1 MGDLQI
7 SVANSATTPTPLG
20 FPLLSLRR
28 GCKTHTAPSDY
39 TNQHQGG
46 HMRRSLRVLFAVVTW
61 ILVPASVWA
70 QAAITGVVKDAS
82 GAILPGVTV
91 EAASPVLI
99 EKVRSVVSD
108 NTGQYRIV
116 DLRPG
121 TYSVTFSLTGFS
133 TVKREGI
140 ELSGTFVASI
150 NADLKVGSLQETIT
164 VTGETPIV
172 DVQSAKVQ
180 SIVGKDIIAAIPSS
194 RNATGIQSLIPG
206 MATNGDSGGINGG
219 TGGGAG
225 SMHGGRPSDSRTLTD
240 GLNMGWAGANSNAAV
255 VNVAGAQEVV
265 TSTSG
270 GLGDAETAGVVF
282 NVIPRDGGNK
292 FGGTL
297 FYAGA
302 NGSMQGD
309 NYTDALKAAGLRTPS
324 QLLKVWEVNPMGG
337 GPIRRDRIWF
347 YLTYRENYAENTIP
361 NMWFN
366 RNAGDPT
373 KWTVDFDLN
382 RQAFND
388 NRTRNYVGRVTW
400 QVSPRNKINFQDSE
414 QYNSASRTGGGSST
428 RTPEAQGVVL
438 YTPGHTRVLTWTS
451 PFSNRVLLEAG
462 WGSYMANYANDAPR
476 IDGSHNPG
484 MISVLDT
491 GIAPGTVIPGVLQSG
506 IAGLTSRFDNPLG
519 GGFQH
524 HQIGTLANLRAS
536 ISYVTGAHNMKFGY
550 MGGFSNPSQSYY
562 NFTPFVQYRFGAGV
576 RADGTSVSGGVPNQ
590 LTQTAQ
596 FGGTGASAVEFV
608 RNLVPTS
615 LYAQDQWTTGRLT
628 LQGGVRYDHILSS
641 YPDSCVGG
649 PDYPLM
655 PKQICYPARSTP
667 GVNWSDVTP
676 RIGAAFDLFGD
687 GKTALK
693 VNVGKYMQA
702 LTASNSDMDLNPL
715 IRTNLQTNRTWDDTH
730 GKGINSDYV
739 PQCNLLNPAANGEC
753 GAMDN
758 QNFGKEFFTRTF
770 DPNFI
775 DGFGKR
781 PYNWELGVS
790 VQQQVAP
797 RVGVTVGYFR
807 RVFGNFYTLDNT
819 LTAASDYTP
828 FSVPIPV
835 DPRLP
840 GGGGGAVGGVYNL
853 NINKLGQVQDLAQL
867 SSNLGPEPTE
877 NWHGVDTSVS
887 ARLRNGI
894 TVQGGTST
902 GRFLQDNC
910 GLRSAL
916 PETYSWTTIDLTQ
929 ALRGDSTAG
938 LAAPYCRIVTPFQ
951 TSFRGLAT
959 YVVPKLDIQVAATWR
974 SDPGPALVANYTVT
988 STIANQGP
996 QPLGRNLS
1004 SGNPTVNLIQP
1015 GTLYG
1020 DRLNNLDFRAAK
1032 IFRFARTR
1040 AQVGVD
1046 IFNVMNTDVVTTYS
1060 PSYVAP
1066 TATNGSVWLTPATIQ
1081 PARYAKVNLQLDF

>member
-1 MGDLQI
+1 M
-7 SVANSATTPTPLG
+7 
-20 FPLLSLRR
+20 R
-28 GCKTHTAPSDY
+28 GL
-39 TNQHQGG
+39 
-46 HMRRSLRVLFAVVTW
+46 LRVLSGVLS
-61 ILVPASVWA
+61 LVLLPSALYA
-70 QAAITGVVKDAS
+70 QAAITGVVRDAS
-82 GAILPGVTV
+82 GGVLPGVTV

-99 EKVRSVVSD
+99 EKVRSVITD

-133 TVKREGI
+133 TIKREGV
-140 ELSGTFVASI
+140 ELSGTFIATI
-150 NADLKVGSLQETIT
+150 NGDLKVGSLQETIT

-180 SIVGKDIIAAIPSS
+180 SIVGKDVLTAIPSS

-206 MATNGDSGGINGG
+206 MATNGDSGGITGG

-225 SMHGGRPSDSRTLTD
+225 SIHGGRPSDSRTLAD

-270 GLGDAETAGVVF
+270 GLGEAETAGVVF
-282 NVIPRDGGNK
+282 NVIPRDGGNRY
-292 FGGTL
+292 GGT
-297 FYAGA
+297 FYYAGA

-309 NYTDALKAAGLRTPS
+309 NYTQALKDAGLRTPS
-324 QLLKVWEVNPMGG
+324 QLLKVWEVNPMAG
-337 GPIRRDRIWF
+337 GPVSRDRLWF
-347 YLTYRENYAENTIP
+347 YVTYRENYAENTIP

-366 RNAGDPT
+366 RNGGDPT

-388 NRTRNYVGRVTW
+388 NRTRTAIGRLTW
-400 QVSPRNKINFQDSE
+400 QISPRNKINFQDSE
-414 QYNSASRTGGGSST
+414 QYNSANRTGGGSST

-451 PFSNRVLLEAG
+451 PISNRVLLEAG

-476 IDGSHNPG
+476 IDGQHNSQL
-484 MISVLDT
+484 ISVFDQGISPGT
-491 GIAPGTVIPGVLQSG
+491 GIT
-506 IAGLTSRFDNPLG
+506 GLTYRFDNPLG

-536 ISYVTGAHNMKFGY
+536 ISYVTGAHNVKVGY

-562 NFTPFVQYRFGAGV
+562 NFTPFVQYRFN
-576 RADGTSVSGGVPNQ
+576 SGVPNQ

-596 FGGTGASAVEFV
+596 FGGTGASAVELV

-615 LYAQDQWTTGRLT
+615 FYAQDQWTRQRLT

-667 GVNWSDVTP
+667 GVHWTDVTP
-676 RIGAAFDLFGD
+676 RIGAAYDLFGN
-687 GKTALK
+687 GKTAVK
-693 VNVGKYMQA
+693 FNIGKYMQA

-715 IRTNLQTNRTWDDTH
+715 IRLNLQTTRTWDDRA
-730 GKGINSDYV
+730 GRGINGDFV
-739 PQCNLLNPAANGEC
+739 PQCDLLNPAVNGEC

-775 DGFGKR
+775 DGFGVR
-781 PYNWELGVS
+781 PYNWELGLS
-790 VQQQVAP
+790 VQQQVTP

-807 RVFGNFYTLDNT
+807 RWFGNFYTLDNT
-819 LTAASDYTP
+819 LTAASDYTQ
-828 FSVPIPV
+828 FSVPIPL
-835 DPRLP
+835 DARLP
-840 GGGGGAVGGVYNL
+840 GGGGGVVPGVYNL
-853 NINKLGQVQDLAQL
+853 NLNKVGQVQDLAL
-867 SSNLGPEPTE
+867 LDSKVGSEPTE
-877 NWHGVDTSVS
+877 NWHGFDTSVN

-910 GLRSAL
+910 ALRSAL
-916 PETYSWTTIDLTQ
+916 PETYSWATIDITQ
-929 ALRGDSTAG
+929 ALRGDSVAG
-938 LAAPYCRIVTPFQ
+938 LTSPYCRIVTPFQ
-951 TSFRGLAT
+951 TSFRGLVT
-959 YVVPKLDIQVAATWR
+959 YVVPKLDVQVAATWR
-974 SDPGPALVANYTVT
+974 SDPGVALTANYVVT
-988 STIANQGP
+988 NAIANSGP

-1004 SGNPTVNLIQP
+1004 SGNITVNLIQP

-1020 DRLNNLDFRAAK
+1020 DRLNNLDFRVAK
-1032 IFRFARTR
+1032 IIRYRRTR
-1040 AQVGVD
+1040 MQVGVD
-1046 IFNVMNTDVVTTYS
+1046 VYNVMNTDVVTTYNPAYS
-1060 PSYVAP
+1060 P
-1066 TATNGSVWLTPATIQ
+1066 TGVWPTPATIQ
-1081 PARYAKVNLQLDF
+1081 PARYAKLNVQVDF